1 MPHNRYYLNTP
12 LSVGSTVSLDG
23 EEGHHLVRVMRAREK
38 DIVEL
43 INGQGQLA
51 LCTVEKIEKQKG
63 ILRIDDVVQEEQPT
77 PSIILALSYLRP
89 SSMEW
94 AIEKAT
100 ELGATT
106 FWLFP
111 AARSEKKEFSAHQQE
126 RLKAIIMSACKQCG
140 RLYLPEIIYK
150 KELTKLDL
158 CKETEGMS
166 PFLCEIDAP
175 YLRSEK
181 AHQNDSL
188 LLFIG
193 PEGGFSDQEKQA
205 LLTLKGLQTVRLH
218 PNILRAETAPLA
230 ALSILY
236 SQVRS

>member
-12 LSVGSTVSLDG
+12 LCVGSTVSLEG
-23 EEGHHLVRVMRAREK
+23 EEGHHLLRVMRAKEK
-38 DIVEL
+38 DLVEL
-43 INGQGQLA
+43 INGQGELA
-51 LCTVEKIEKQKG
+51 SCTVEKIEKRQG
-63 ILRIDDVVQEEQPT
+63 ILRINDVIHEKRPT
-77 PSIILALSYLRP
+77 LSIILALSYLRP

-100 ELGATT
+100 ELGATA

-126 RLKAIIMSACKQCG
+126 RLKTITMSACKQCG
-140 RLYLPEIIYK
+140 RLYIPEIIYK

-158 CKETEGMS
+158 SKETTGMT
-166 PFLCEIDAP
+166 PLLCEIDAP
-175 YLRSEK
+175 YLRSDQSNQES
-181 AHQNDSL
+181 SL

-205 LLTLKGLQTVRLH
+205 LLQLKGIQTIRLH

-236 SQVRS
+236 SQVHS